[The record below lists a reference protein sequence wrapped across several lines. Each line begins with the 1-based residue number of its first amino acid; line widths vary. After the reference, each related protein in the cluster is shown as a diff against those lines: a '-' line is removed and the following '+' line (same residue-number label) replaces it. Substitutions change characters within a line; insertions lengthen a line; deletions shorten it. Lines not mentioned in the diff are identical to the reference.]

1 MAPKPKSDNETAP
14 RITTEMQLPNSK
26 ARYGAGPQALH
37 WLTAIFVICGFLLGQ
52 FGDVFPKGSPRA
64 IGLIVHMTLGQGV
77 VALLLV
83 RLLWRKLDPPPPP
96 EATPLGRLADI
107 AAKASHFTLYG
118 LLLVVPLL
126 GAVVQLKRGNEL
138 PIFAIWHVPSPW
150 PVDRRLARSILSL
163 HGTLADALLILA
175 GFHACAALVHHW
187 FWRDRTLSRMLP
199 WTRPAPQRGR
209 RRAARPASS

>member
-1 MAPKPKSDNETAP
+1 
-14 RITTEMQLPNSK
+14 MQLANSK

-52 FGDVFPKGSPRA
+52 FGDFFPKGSPREL
-64 IGLIVHMTLGQGV
+64 GLIVHMTLGQGV

-83 RLLWRKLDPPPPP
+83 RLLWRKLNPPPPP
-96 EATPLGRLADI
+96 VATPLGRLAET

-118 LLLVVPLL
+118 LLLIVPLL
-126 GAVVQLKRGNEL
+126 GAIVQLKRGNEL

-150 PVDRRLARSILSL
+150 PVDRNLARSILSL

-175 GFHACAALVHHW
+175 GIHACAALVHHW
-187 FWRDRTLSRMLP
+187 IWRDRTLSRMLP
-199 WTRPAPQRGR
+199 GAPLAPQRAG
-209 RRAARPASS
+209 RRAARQAKP

>member
-1 MAPKPKSDNETAP
+1 
-14 RITTEMQLPNSK
+14 MQLANSK

-52 FGDVFPKGSPRA
+52 FGDVFPKGSPREF
-64 IGLIVHMTLGQGV
+64 GLLVHMTLGQLV
-77 VALLLV
+77 LALLLV
-83 RLLWRKLDPPPPP
+83 RLLWRQINPPPPP
-96 EATPLGRLADI
+96 EATSFGRLIEI
-107 AAKASHFTLYG
+107 AAKASHVTLYG

-126 GAVVQLKRGNEL
+126 GMIVQLKRGNEL

-150 PVDRRLARSILSL
+150 PVDRNLARSILSL

-187 FWRDRTLSRMLP
+187 LWRDRTLTRMLP
-199 WTRPAPQRGR
+199 WTRSAPQRGR
-209 RRAARPASS
+209 RRAARPASP